1 MAGKTLRVELV
12 AANKAVWA
20 GEAKLV
26 VGKTVEG
33 ESGLMPGHE
42 PMLAILANG
51 EVRVTKPEG
60 EVLVVTADDGFL
72 SVEHDV
78 VTVVARNASG
88 MGVMISHKSSPGPI
102 ELAKCAVWG
111 IALSSKYQNR
121 AKPIMVVR

>member
-1 MAGKTLRVELV
+1 LSEKSLRVELV
-12 AANKAVWA
+12 AADKAVWS

-26 VGKTVEG
+26 VAKTVEG
-33 ESGLMPGHE
+33 EIGLMPGHE

-78 VTVVARNASG
+78 VTVVARNAS
-88 MGVMISHKSSPGPI
+88 
-102 ELAKCAVWG
+102 LA
-111 IALSSKYQNR
+111 
-121 AKPIMVVR
+121 

>member
-1 MAGKTLRVELV
+1 MSEKTLRVELV
-12 AANKAVWA
+12 AADKAVWS

-26 VGKTVEG
+26 VAKTVEG
-33 ESGLMPGHE
+33 EIGLMPGHE

-78 VTVVARNASG
+78 VTVVARNAS
-88 MGVMISHKSSPGPI
+88 
-102 ELAKCAVWG
+102 LA
-111 IALSSKYQNR
+111 
-121 AKPIMVVR
+121 

>member
-1 MAGKTLRVELV
+1 MA
-12 AANKAVWA
+12 ADKAVWS

-26 VGKTVEG
+26 VAKTVEG
-33 ESGLMPGHE
+33 EIGLMPGHE

-78 VTVVARNASG
+78 VTVVARNAS
-88 MGVMISHKSSPGPI
+88 
-102 ELAKCAVWG
+102 LA
-111 IALSSKYQNR
+111 
-121 AKPIMVVR
+121 